1 MTERRGGVILW
12 IGYAIAFLICDFFYT
27 LIFGRFPLLG
37 SVPNFLPVGIALAAV
52 MEGSVAGSIFGLC
65 AGLFTCLV
73 PGGAGAGMIFL
84 GALLGMLTG
93 FAADRKPKK
102 LLGVCL
108 LGAFVSL
115 LVTEL
120 IRAGWMIYS
129 GAGSFGIIC
138 RLAGMELAYSL
149 VLALP
154 AYPLFRFVH
163 QKLGTY

>member
-1 MTERRGGVILW
+1 
-12 IGYAIAFLICDFFYT
+12 
-27 LIFGRFPLLG
+27 
-37 SVPNFLPVGIALAAV
+37 
-52 MEGSVAGSIFGLC
+52 
-65 AGLFTCLV
+65 
-73 PGGAGAGMIFL
+73 MIFL

-102 LLGVCL
+102 PLGACL

-120 IRAGWMIYS
+120 IRAGWMLYS

-138 RLAGMELAYSL
+138 RLAGVELAYSL
-149 VLALP
+149 VLTLP

>member
-1 MTERRGGVILW
+1 
-12 IGYAIAFLICDFFYT
+12 
-27 LIFGRFPLLG
+27 
-37 SVPNFLPVGIALAAV
+37 
-52 MEGSVAGSIFGLC
+52 
-65 AGLFTCLV
+65 
-73 PGGAGAGMIFL
+73 MIFL

-102 LLGVCL
+102 LLGPCL
-108 LGAFVSL
+108 LGTFVSL

-120 IRAGWMIYS
+120 IRAGWMLYS